1 MAAEAIMKAVV
12 INKYG
17 GNDVVEIKDMPIPA
31 YGPEDVMIKVYAASI
46 NPVDW
51 KVRSGHVKIITG
63 STFPKILGNECAG
76 EVVETGSRVKKF
88 KKGDHVIGW
97 PSVRRLG
104 AFAEYACSGETA
116 TFPKPKNIT
125 FEETACIPIAG
136 LTALQALRDKGR
148 IASGKK
154 ILINGASGGVGHFAV
169 QIAKIFDTEVTGV
182 CSGANVDFVKS
193 LGADRVIDYTR
204 QDFTKGTERY
214 DLIFDAVAR
223 RSFGE
228 CKGVLMPNG
237 CYVSTLPSLSVV
249 VSQYG
254 TGFFTAKKA
263 LTIWVAPNESDLGWM
278 TSRIEAG
285 NIKVMIG
292 RVYPLDKAKE
302 ALAHSESAKA
312 RGKIVL
318 KMI

>member
-1 MAAEAIMKAVV
+1 MKAVV
-12 INKYG
+12 FNKYG
-17 GNDVVEIKDMPIPA
+17 GNDVVEIRDVLMPTC
-31 YGPEDVMIKVYAASI
+31 GPEDVMIKVYAASI

-51 KVRSGHVKIITG
+51 KVRYGHVKIITG

-76 EVVETGSRVKKF
+76 EVAETGGRVKKF

-104 AFAEYACSGETA
+104 AFAEYACTGESA
-116 TFPKPKNIT
+116 TFPKSRNIS
-125 FEETACIPIAG
+125 FEETASIPIAG

-154 ILINGASGGVGHFAV
+154 VLINGASGGVGHFAV
-169 QIAKIFDTEVTGV
+169 QIAKIFGAEVTGV

-214 DLIFDAVAR
+214 ELIFDAVAK

-228 CKGVLMPNG
+228 CKNVLMPNG
-237 CYVSTLPSLSVV
+237 SYVSTLPSLSVV

-263 LTIWVAPNESDLGWM
+263 MTVMVAQNESDLAWI

-285 NIKVMIG
+285 KIKVTIG
-292 RVYPLDKAKE
+292 RVYSLDQAKE
-302 ALAHSESAKA
+302 ALAHSESGKA

-318 KMI
+318 KMT

>member
-1 MAAEAIMKAVV
+1 MKAVV

-17 GNDVVEIKDMPIPA
+17 GNDVVEIKDAPMPSC
-31 YGPEDVMIKVYAASI
+31 GPEDILIKVHAACI

-51 KVRSGHVKIITG
+51 KVRYGHIKIITG

-76 EVVETGSRVKKF
+76 EVAGTGSRVKKF
-88 KKGDHVIGW
+88 KKGDHVVGW

-104 AFAEYACSGETA
+104 AFAEYACVGETA
-116 TFPKPKNIT
+116 TFPKSKDIT

-154 ILINGASGGVGHFAV
+154 VLINGASGGVGHFAV
-169 QIAKIFDTEVTGV
+169 QIAKIFGAEVTGV
-182 CSGANVDFVKS
+182 CSGANADLVKS
-193 LGADRVIDYTR
+193 LGADSVIDYTK

-214 DLIFDAVAR
+214 DLIFDAVAK
-223 RSFGE
+223 RSFRE
-228 CKGVLMPNG
+228 CKSVLGPNG
-237 CYVSTLPSLSVV
+237 CYVSTLPSLSVI

-254 TGFFTAKKA
+254 TGLFTAKKA
-263 LTIWVAPNESDLGWM
+263 RTIMVAPNSSDLAWV
-278 TSRIEAG
+278 TSRIEEAG
-285 NIKVMIG
+285 IKVVID
-292 RVYPLDKAKE
+292 RVYPLGQAKE
-302 ALAHSESAKA
+302 ALAYSESGRA

-318 KMI
+318 NVI